1 MSPKAPT
8 PRRILV
14 IRNRYLGDTVLAIP
28 ALRNLRAAFP
38 DARIDVM
45 VEPVAGDVLR
55 HCPYIDE
62 LIYVRIHKPRKPVP
76 GMPVGVWQIAR
87 HLRGRHYDR
96 VYVLRRAFSAALI
109 ARLAGI
115 PHRVGFS
122 DGGTWLLHSRSA
134 PIRDNHEVETFLD
147 VLRADEIPVVDTHNE
162 NWVDEASEQ
171 SFAKL
176 APKGARRRVFLFA
189 RATIPDKDW
198 DLDRVTEVC
207 RHLIE
212 RHGMEIHACDAP
224 SNAGYYA
231 EVASRLPESSREHLH
246 DWSTVLPLASLGA
259 LLRTCSLGV
268 GVDTGLMHVA
278 ASFGLPIVV
287 LFGDPSPKRWH
298 PWGVPHRILRPVVHD
313 CPRPLL
319 AVQASEV
326 IAAIDTFLGEQL
338 S

>member
-1 MSPKAPT
+1 MSAQAPS

-38 DARIDVM
+38 EAQIDVM
-45 VEPVAGDVLR
+45 VEPVSGDVLR
-55 HCPYIDE
+55 HCPYINE
-62 LIYVRIHKPRKPVP
+62 LIYVRIHKPRKPVA
-76 GMPVGVWQIAR
+76 GMPVGVWEIAR
-87 HLRGRHYDR
+87 HLRRRNYDR

-122 DGGTWLLHSRSA
+122 DGGTWLLHSRST
-134 PIRDNHEVETFLD
+134 PIQDNHEVETFLD
-147 VLRADEIPVVDTHNE
+147 VLRADGVPIVDTHNE

-171 SFAKL
+171 TFTKL
-176 APKGARRRVFLFA
+176 CPRGGRQRVFLFA
-189 RATIPDKDW
+189 RATITDKDW
-198 DLDRVTEVC
+198 DVDRVAEVC

-212 RHGMEIHACDAP
+212 DHGMEVHSCDAP
-224 SNAGYYA
+224 SNAAYYA
-231 EVASRLPESSREHLH
+231 DVASRLPKSCREHLY
-246 DWSTVLPLASLGA
+246 DWSSVLPLSSLGA
-259 LLRTCSLGV
+259 LLRTCSLGF

-278 ASFGLPIVV
+278 ASFGVPMVV
-287 LFGDPSPKRWH
+287 LFGDPPPKRWH
-298 PWGVPHRILRPVVHD
+298 PWGVPHKILRPVVHD

-319 AVQASEV
+319 AVQTSEV
-326 IAAIDTFLGEQL
+326 VDAIDTLIAGQL